1 MSSNSPSL
9 KEEMDRIRGR
19 VCGLIES
26 WNLPEKQERAA
37 ISTFKALTYDTEKV
51 IQNEIIPDAVDD
63 AVRGQDSG
71 DRVVAGLREA
81 ARTAR

>member
-1 MSSNSPSL
+1 MSSDSPSL

-37 ISTFKALTYDTEKV
+37 IATFKALTYDTEKV
-51 IQNEIIPDAVDD
+51 IQNEIIPDALRD
-63 AVRGQDSG
+63 AQR
-71 DRVVAGLREA
+71 
-81 ARTAR
+81 AR

>member
-1 MSSNSPSL
+1 MPPAQSAPSL

-26 WNLPEKQERAA
+26 WNLPERQERAA

-51 IQNEIIPDAVDD
+51 IQNEIIP
-63 AVRGQDSG
+63 
-71 DRVVAGLREA
+71 EA
-81 ARTAR
+81 LERRRP